1 MNKNKIN
8 NDELLALIIEGIE
21 NVKGENISLLDL
33 REIDNTPCDYFII
46 CDGNSSTQV
55 NAITGSI
62 QKNVSKQLKDKPW
75 HIEGADTA
83 NWVLMDYI
91 SIVVHIF
98 QKETRAFYNIEDLWG
113 DAKITNITKIG
124 RASCRERV

>member
-46 CDGNSSTQV
+46 CDGNSNTQV

-113 DAKITNITKIG
+113 DAKITNITTNYETI
-124 RASCRERV
+124 